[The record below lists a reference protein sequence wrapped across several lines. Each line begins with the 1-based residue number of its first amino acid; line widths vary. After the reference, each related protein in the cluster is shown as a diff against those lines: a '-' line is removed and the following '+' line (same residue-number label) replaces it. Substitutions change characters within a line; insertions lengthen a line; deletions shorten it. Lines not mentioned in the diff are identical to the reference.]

1 MIIDCEFQKYVSKL
15 AQKYGHRHWPPPS
28 RGVESKDTTSLPNKW
43 RLLQTFLF
51 YDSVAAILNLK
62 QTKTAMSQRV
72 LIEKEGPKESRIAVV
87 TLNRAEKHN
96 GMDLDMLYA
105 WIDAAKQL
113 AADKTIRGV
122 ILKGDGP
129 SFCAGID
136 VSSVRS
142 SKTQLARVVKAF
154 AKPGKTNDFQQC
166 AYAWHELP
174 IPVVAVLH
182 GNCFGAGFQLAMA
195 CDFRFAKPDTQ
206 LSIMES
212 KWGLVP
218 DMSGSATFRKHM
230 RLDTVKELAMTGRVV
245 EAKEG
250 LELGMVSRVCED
262 PEAEARELLA
272 EIMNRS
278 PDAVS
283 STKAL
288 FNRSWLASE
297 SLGLA
302 LERRLQRPLLMHKNT
317 KAAAARNAGKEREY
331 QSRSVK
337 L

>member
-1 MIIDCEFQKYVSKL
+1 
-15 AQKYGHRHWPPPS
+15 
-28 RGVESKDTTSLPNKW
+28 
-43 RLLQTFLF
+43 
-51 YDSVAAILNLK
+51 
-62 QTKTAMSQRV
+62 MSERV
-72 LIEKEGPKESRIAVV
+72 LIEKQGNIAIV

-96 GMDLDMLYA
+96 GMDLDMMYG

-113 AADKTIRGV
+113 AADKSIRGV
-122 ILKGDGP
+122 ILRGDGP

-166 AYAWHELP
+166 AWAWHELP

-195 CDFRFAKPDTQ
+195 CDFRFATADTQ

-230 RLDTVKELAMTGRVV
+230 RLDTVKELAMTGRIVT
-245 EAKEG
+245 AKEG
-250 LELGMVSRVCED
+250 LELGMVSRVCDD
-262 PEAEARELLA
+262 PQAEARALLE
-272 EIMNRS
+272 EILNRS
-278 PDAVS
+278 PDAVA

-288 FNRSWLASE
+288 FNRSWLATE
-297 SLGLA
+297 NAGFA
-302 LERRLQRPLLMHKNT
+302 LERRLQRPLLMHKNS
-317 KAAAARNAGKEREY
+317 KVAAARNAGKERDY
-331 QSRSVK
+331 HQRTVK
-337 L
+337 P